1 MKWPKLK
8 KFLVQLNLMLNRS
21 LINKTYPPIIF
32 DVEKQRVIFFSK
44 ATGQTDPIYF
54 DEKVAKEEGFPS
66 LLVPPTFLTT
76 VGHEQ
81 KNPYQYLKDLSIDM
95 KNVLH
100 AGQSY
105 TYHHLIFA
113 GDKITMESKIKDMY
127 DKKNGRLQF
136 VEFESLF
143 FNQNKKLIVESL
155 STLVIR

>member
-1 MKWPKLK
+1 MKWSKLK
-8 KFLVQLNLMLNRS
+8 KFLVQLILMLNRS
-21 LINKTYPPIIF
+21 LRNKIYPPIIF
-32 DVEKQRVIFFSK
+32 DVDKQWVKFFSK

-54 DEKVAKEEGFPS
+54 DEKVAKEKGFPS
-66 LLVPPTFLTT
+66 LLAPPTFLTT
-76 VGHEQ
+76 VVHEQ
-81 KNPYQYLKDLSIDM
+81 KNPYQYLEDLSIDM

-143 FNQNKKLIVESL
+143 LNQNKKLTVESL